1 MAVAAVAL
9 AKNYIVIELLNGAG
23 KYSAVSFTF
32 LERNI
37 MASKPKNLVIFMS
50 DEHNPK
56 VLGCYGSPIVQTPNL
71 DRLAIAGTRFKTAYC
86 TSPVC
91 IPARASFA
99 VGKYIH
105 QIGYADNADAYD
117 GRIPSWHH
125 KLRERGH
132 RVVSIGKLHFR
143 GKGAD
148 HGFSEEIVPMHIIE
162 GKGDLMGLVR
172 SDLPVRKGA
181 YKMADLAGPGES
193 QYTFYDRE
201 IAARAQVWLREE
213 SHRYLDRPWVLF
225 VSFVA
230 PHFPLTAP
238 PEFFYQYYGKV
249 PLPKLYAKSERP
261 AHPFQEDYR
270 KSFNY
275 DDYFDEE
282 KLKKALAGY
291 YGLVSF
297 LDHNI
302 GLVMSAIKESGL
314 EETTNIMYTS
324 DHGDNLGARG
334 MWGKSTLFE
343 EAAGVPLIVA
353 GPDFPKNAVVDVP
366 VSHVDVYPFVLETV
380 GETDPGLTRG
390 YPGISLEKIAL
401 GQNPNRNVLV
411 EYHGM
416 GSTTGAFM
424 VRNGRFKY
432 IYYVGYPAQLFD
444 LEADPE
450 ELVDLANDPAYASE
464 IAECHRRLLAECD
477 PDQVDRQVK
486 ARQAELLARNGGRE
500 AVIARGDLGF
510 SPAPGAA
517 IVFD

>member
-1 MAVAAVAL
+1 
-9 AKNYIVIELLNGAG
+9 
-23 KYSAVSFTF
+23 
-32 LERNI
+32 
-37 MASKPKNLVIFMS
+37 MASPPKNLLIIMS

-56 VLGCYGSPIVQTPNL
+56 LLGCAGHSIVETPNL
-71 DRLAIAGTRFKTAYC
+71 DRLAARGVRFSSAYC

-117 GRIPSWHH
+117 GVVPSWHH

-132 RVVSIGKLHFR
+132 EVVSIGKLHF
-143 GKGAD
+143 GEPGED
-148 HGFSEEIVPMHIIE
+148 HGFSEEIIPMHIIE

-201 IAARAQVWLREE
+201 IAARAQVWLREQAGR
-213 SHRYLDRPWVLF
+213 HTDKPWVLF

-238 PEFFYQYYGKV
+238 PEHFYKYYDRDL
-249 PLPKLYAKSERP
+249 PLPKLYARHERP
-261 AHPFQEDYR
+261 DHPYLVHYR
-270 KSFNY
+270 GSFNY
-275 DDYFDEE
+275 DDYFDET

-291 YGLVSF
+291 YGLCSF
-297 LDHNI
+297 LDENI
-302 GLVMSAIKESGL
+302 GKVLQSLADAGL
-314 EETTNIMYTS
+314 ADDTRVVYTS

-334 MWGKSTLFE
+334 MWGKSTMFE

-353 GPDFPKNAVVDVP
+353 GPDVP
-366 VSHVDVYPFVLETV
+366 AGRVIDIPASHVDVYPFILESV
-380 GETDPGLTRG
+380 GADEPALRDGFPGV
-390 YPGISLEKIAL
+390 SLSMLAEGEK
-401 GQNPNRNVLV
+401 PNRSVLV

-416 GSTTGAFM
+416 GSATGAFM
-424 VRNGRFKY
+424 IRHRQYKY
-432 IYYVGYPAQLFD
+432 VYYVDYPPQLFD
-444 LEADPE
+444 LAADPE
-450 ELVDLANDPAYASE
+450 EIHDLADDPSYA
-464 IAECHRRLLAECD
+464 AVLADCHRRLCAMCD
-477 PDQVDRQVK
+477 PDDVDRKVR
-486 ARQAELLARNGGRE
+486 ARQAELLQANGGRD
-500 AVIARGDLGF
+500 AVIRRGDLGF
-510 SPAPGAA
+510 SPPPGAA